1 MQRVVFVLAALA
13 LTACGGGGGGSPV
26 ASMSAPSSA
35 NTSAELEEF
44 RALVGGEPI
53 NLTSAQISNAL
64 RARQGAADRFLAT
77 DGISLS
83 LSGIP
88 SRVAVTCAGAI
99 CSGDGMAFSPADLD
113 FSDQSYVAVM
123 TRNGVSMTAGA
134 SRTAS
139 GEDGTDLSA
148 ESYGGWLKHNA
159 FLVARDSLVGADN
172 VAQSVDIFALSIGRE
187 SGSNPV
193 SGSATWV
200 GTMAGMDT
208 ADVQILHGDTELTAD
223 FASSNVDVA
232 FTGIYDE
239 DSQRRANILWDDVPM
254 TSNGFASLAQG
265 RIDGTFYGPDHA
277 EVGGIFERDSIVGA
291 FGAKRQ

>member
-1 MQRVVFVLAALA
+1 
-13 LTACGGGGGGSPV
+13 
-26 ASMSAPSSA
+26 
-35 NTSAELEEF
+35 
-44 RALVGGEPI
+44 
-53 NLTSAQISNAL
+53 
-64 RARQGAADRFLAT
+64 
-77 DGISLS
+77 
-83 LSGIP
+83 
-88 SRVAVTCAGAI
+88 
-99 CSGDGMAFSPADLD
+99 MAFSPADLD

-134 SRTAS
+134 SRTPF

-159 FLVARDSLVGADN
+159 FIVERESLVGTDN
-172 VAQSVDIFALSIGRE
+172 VAQSVDIFAFSIGRE

-232 FTGIYDE
+232 FTRIYDE
-239 DSQRRANILWDDVPM
+239 ESQRRADIVWTDVPM
-254 TSNGFASLAQG
+254 TSDGFASRAQG
-265 RIDGTFYGPDHA
+265 RIEGKFYGPNHA
-277 EVGGIFERDSIVGA
+277 EAGGIFERGNTVGA
-291 FGAKRQ
+291 FGTKRQ